1 MGAAGRASA
10 PAEMRNARA
19 RSSAAYEP
27 SSAAQRA
34 VCAARAPDVVR
45 RRAQSGA
52 APPVTRPASTLAP
65 RSTHPDAP
73 RMAARSVPDRSTST
87 LVSSPETR
95 STPGTCTRPGTAA
108 GPQAASAR
116 PAMRSPRRIV
126 SNLYTIRGGACS
138 FSDICREMRL
148 SIATKVFLGFAAVLV
163 TSAAVSL
170 FGIVQM
176 HRIGQGLALVSSGYF
191 PLTRIAASLEGFQ
204 RERERSTDGLL
215 AERDP
220 AQRKSLV
227 GLDRTYFSRVA
238 EDHLTRAREQ
248 LQLARE
254 GASARDRAALDR
266 IDARLQLL
274 SARVNEEDQL
284 ARSLADL
291 LAREGRVAAVDLPA
305 AQDLIARLKTSE
317 RRVGYE
323 IRTLLNVIQEQM
335 NGGLAEAER
344 QERTARWAIVGL
356 SVLALGIGLLVT
368 WLSNRA
374 LAPIARLTEAAQRLG
389 RGAPDAVA
397 VPEGGGDEL
406 AVLAREFNAM
416 AQRLAARERELRA
429 QGEALVR
436 SERLA
441 AIGRIAAQI
450 THEIRNP
457 LSSISLNA
465 EELGERLRG
474 SQEPGAAALCDA
486 IVREVDRLAVVT
498 EEYLRYARL
507 PKPQLVRADL
517 NEAVRDLLDFV
528 RPELTSAGIS
538 LEQPLAD
545 DLPEVLADVGQIR
558 QLLLNLIRNARE
570 AMAGGGAV
578 LVGTRFAEGDVF
590 VEVRD
595 SGPGIPPERLARIF
609 DPFFTTKERGTG
621 LGLALAQEIAQ
632 EHSGQLT
639 ATSIVGQGTTF
650 TLRLPRALAGRLA
663 RSSATATVVA
673 PTG

>member
-1 MGAAGRASA
+1 
-10 PAEMRNARA
+10 MRF
-19 RSSAAYEP
+19 
-27 SSAAQRA
+27 
-34 VCAARAPDVVR
+34 
-45 RRAQSGA
+45 G
-52 APPVTRPASTLAP
+52 
-65 RSTHPDAP
+65 
-73 RMAARSVPDRSTST
+73 
-87 LVSSPETR
+87 
-95 STPGTCTRPGTAA
+95 
-108 GPQAASAR
+108 
-116 PAMRSPRRIV
+116 
-126 SNLYTIRGGACS
+126 
-138 FSDICREMRL
+138 
-148 SIATKVFLGFAAVLV
+148 IATKVFLGFSAILAMSALV
-163 TSAAVSL
+163 SV

-176 HRIGQGLALVSSGYF
+176 HQIGQGLALVSTGYF
-191 PLTRIAASLEGFQ
+191 PLSPLAGSLAAYEK
-204 RERERSTDGLL
+204 ERERSTERLL
-215 AERDP
+215 EERDVKV
-220 AQRKSLV
+220 RRSLLR
-227 GLDRTYFSRVA
+227 LDRTEFARIA
-238 EDHLTRAREQ
+238 DDFLTRAKTHI
-248 LQLARE
+248 
-254 GASARDRAALDR
+254 ASARESASPRDRQALEK
-266 IDARLQLL
+266 IDTRL
-274 SARVNEEDQL
+274 S
-284 ARSLADL
+284 L
-291 LAREGRVAAVDLPA
+291 LAARIAEQNQDALGLQALSDQADAAGVSLDHLPA
-305 AQDLIARLKTSE
+305 AVDLIARLRTAE
-317 RRVGYE
+317 RRVDHE
-323 IRTLLNVIQEQM
+323 IKTLLNVIQEQM
-335 NGGLAEAER
+335 NIGVEEAER
-344 QERTARWAIVGL
+344 KERDTRIAVIGLSLLALAVGL
-356 SVLALGIGLLVT
+356 LLT

-374 LAPIARLTEAAQRLG
+374 LRPIAGLTEAAQRLG
-389 RGAPDAVA
+389 RGAPDVVA

-406 AVLAREFNAM
+406 ALLAHEFNAM

-450 THEIRNP
+450 THEI
-457 LSSISLNA
+457 
-465 EELGERLRG
+465 
-474 SQEPGAAALCDA
+474 LCDA

-538 LEQPLAD
+538 LEQRLAQ

-639 ATSIVGQGTTF
+639 ASSIVGQGTIF
-650 TLRLPRALAGRLA
+650 TLRLPRAPEERAALVTAAAAEIA
-663 RSSATATVVA
+663 R
-673 PTG
+673 TG